1 MWAISKWPIL
11 MRPPRVITKL
21 MVSEMIS
28 LCQLI
33 TLLHVG
39 SACDYCLA
47 GISSGTSCIT
57 TKATSEKRGLPFLLA
72 LGFVRPQL
80 LPKHSAELMLT
91 LALQLPSR
99 GQQQPASCLTLLPNL
114 LLNRSSKCLGMAAG
128 AGSQTPH
135 FTQHLSPKKRIN
147 AETSKVEFVS
157 SNIFPCT
164 DHYLLWCLTHTTQHW
179 YVPSMRIIYSEY
191 ARPIF
196 LTAIPSLI
204 KKKEG
209 KNVGSDSDAIS
220 KGRSLDVCSP

>member
-1 MWAISKWPIL
+1 MSGAHAITAL
-11 MRPPRVITKL
+11 
-21 MVSEMIS
+21 
-28 LCQLI
+28 Q
-33 TLLHVG
+33 G
-39 SACDYCLA
+39 SAAAPLL
-47 GISSGTSCIT
+47 SQ
-57 TKATSEKRGLPFLLA
+57 TKATSEKHGLPFLLA
-72 LGFVRPQL
+72 LGFVCPQL
-80 LPKHSAELMLT
+80 LPKHSTELMLT

-99 GQQQPASCLTLLPNL
+99 GQQQPASCLTLLPKL
-114 LLNRSSKCLGMAAG
+114 LLNRSSKCLGVAAG

-196 LTAIPSLI
+196 STRNSIPH
-204 KKKEG
+204 
-209 KNVGSDSDAIS
+209 
-220 KGRSLDVCSP
+220 